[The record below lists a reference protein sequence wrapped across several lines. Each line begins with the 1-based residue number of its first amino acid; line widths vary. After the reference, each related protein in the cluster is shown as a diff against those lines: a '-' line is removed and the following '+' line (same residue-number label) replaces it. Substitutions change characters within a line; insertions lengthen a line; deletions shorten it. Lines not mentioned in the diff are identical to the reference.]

1 MWRGQHGGRKEIH
14 PCCVP
19 RTHLNSLPDQSVSV
33 PWAGDWGR
41 WQPQVLS
48 SLGLF
53 SSLVHSSRESD
64 LSQLVSHQPLV
75 STWPQ
80 VLRFGDR
87 IEEGSNLARCT
98 DSSSLFSKCHFSS
111 LHRVLHSWRTQSVSE
126 PGCNMPFGTG
136 AVFKDQGLY
145 VWFQIQVH
153 SLTCS

>member
-19 RTHLNSLPDQSVSV
+19 WTHLNSLPGQSVSL

-41 WQPQVLS
+41 WQPQLLS

-64 LSQLVSHQPLV
+64 LRQPVSHQPLV
-75 STWPQ
+75 STWPH

-87 IEEGSNLARCT
+87 IEEGLTLQGAQTVPLCSPSFISLPCT
-98 DSSSLFSKCHFSS
+98 EFFIPEE
-111 LHRVLHSWRTQSVSE
+111 HRAHQSQAATCLLVLELCSRIR
-126 PGCNMPFGTG
+126 G
-136 AVFKDQGLY
+136 Y
-145 VWFQIQVH
+145 VCDFRYRSIA
-153 SLTCS
+153 

>member
-1 MWRGQHGGRKEIH
+1 MYRGHHGGRKEVH

-19 RTHLNSLPDQSVSV
+19 RTHLNSLPGQSVSL

-41 WQPQVLS
+41 WQPQFLS

-80 VLRFGDR
+80 VLRSGDR
-87 IEEGSNLARCT
+87 IEEGSNRARCT
-98 DSSSLFSKCHFSS
+98 ESSSLFSKCHSSS
-111 LHRVLHSWRTQSVSE
+111 LQELFTPEGHGVYQSQAATCLLVLE
-126 PGCNMPFGTG
+126 L
-136 AVFKDQGLY
+136 GLRIRGY
-145 VWFQIQVH
+145 MCDVRYR
-153 SLTCS
+153 STA